1 MAVIS
6 MYEKEEEQLKSMY
19 ENVQVPL
26 DSLDEAIFAG
36 FQKAKS
42 EEKRK
47 FRRKRWL
54 FTLAAAAI
62 ILLGFFTSIRLS
74 PAFANYITII
84 PGMEKLVDL
93 IRDDKGK
100 LLAVENDY
108 YEKIDVSQEKNGI
121 KLTIDGAIADE
132 NGLVLFYTIESKE
145 KLEGLRNENVRLES
159 LDGKK
164 LDIGTISMGSSLF
177 RGETSHS
184 DMFEFYFQSPLAA
197 KNLELK
203 VSVEGTNLK
212 EQFTLK
218 FDLTKEIQE
227 KKSYALNKTITIE
240 GQKISFSEADVY
252 PLRAAIHVKMDP
264 HNTKR
269 ILSFEDLRL
278 VDENGEMW
286 NKISDGVVASHIS
299 PDEMIIYLQSNYFRE
314 PKKLYLVLNKIQA
327 VDKDEVNV
335 VVDTKKLQILKQPKG
350 GHLSDLRVEGN
361 DLIFNFHIE
370 KEFNSF
376 LFTTIKDGNG
386 KQIESNTSFMGGRM
400 EKGYAEI
407 GVNIPDIKNQPN
419 PISLELTAYP
429 SWIKGNEKIKIK

>member
-1 MAVIS
+1 
-6 MYEKEEEQLKSMY
+6 MYEKEEEQLKNLY
-19 ENVQVPL
+19 DNIQVPL
-26 DSLDEAIFAG
+26 DSLDDAIFAG
-36 FQKAKS
+36 FHKAKS
-42 EEKRK
+42 EGKRK
-47 FRRKRWL
+47 SRRKKWL
-54 FTLAAAAI
+54 VSLAVAAI
-62 ILLGFFTSIRLS
+62 IFVGFFTSIRLS
-74 PAFANYITII
+74 PAFANYISVI
-84 PGMEKLVDL
+84 PGMEKIVDL
-93 IRDDKGK
+93 IRNDKGK
-100 LLAVENDY
+100 MLAIENNY
-108 YEKIDVSQEKNGI
+108 YEKIGVSQEKNGI

-132 NGLVLFYTIESKE
+132 DGLVLFYTFESKE
-145 KLEGLRNENVRLES
+145 KLKELQNEKVRLKS

-164 LDIGTISMGSSLF
+164 LDIGTISMGHPLYSEK
-177 RGETSHS
+177 GETSHS
-184 DMFEFYFQSPLAA
+184 DMFEFNFESPLAA
-197 KNLELK
+197 KKLELK

-212 EQFTLK
+212 EEFTLK
-218 FDLTKEIQE
+218 FNLTKEIQK
-227 KKSYALNKTITIE
+227 KKSYALNKTVKIE
-240 GQKISFSEADVY
+240 GQKISFLGADVY

-264 HNTKR
+264 NNTKR

-278 VDENGEMW
+278 VDENGETW
-286 NKISDGVVASHIS
+286 NKISNGWVASHIS
-299 PDEMIIYLQSNYFRE
+299 PEEMIIYLQSNYFRE

-376 LFTTIKDGNG
+376 LFTRITDGNG